1 MVIAAKNFK
10 LAPKKV
16 FFIEKKNKRLKK
28 PNSKKWKILSC
39 PGNNSGAT
47 IEGKEEK

>member
-1 MVIAAKNFK
+1 MVITAKTFK

-16 FFIEKKNKRLKK
+16 FFIENKNRRLKK

-39 PGNNSGAT
+39 PENNSGAAS
-47 IEGKEEK
+47 EGKEEK